1 MTKLRLYYPAWA
13 YDPDEDNHETEFN
26 SLDDLRND
34 TEIKERMFGFLGRLK
49 PTYAYDSVEPEYD
62 SRNKRFYKVVFHKD
76 NGYWG
81 AATITGD
88 TREEV
93 GRCLGLLGTV
103 AVDKE
108 DWR

>member
-1 MTKLRLYYPAWA
+1 MARLRLYYPAWA
-13 YDPDEDNHETEFN
+13 YDPDDDNHETEFD
-26 SLDDLRND
+26 SLDDLRKDKAIN
-34 TEIKERMFGFLGRLK
+34 ERMFGFLGKLK

-62 SRNKRFYKVVFHKD
+62 RHNKRFYKVVFHKD

-93 GRCLGLLGTV
+93 LRAIEVLGTI
-103 AVDKE
+103 AVDK
-108 DWR
+108 DNW